1 MPPRR
6 SATAAAAATEPPP
19 AASGLMPKE
28 DRDARDAA
36 LKGLKRAL
44 GATEYAQFKA
54 FIKDLKE
61 LSKNE
66 SPDPR
71 LLRSSELE
79 LRTLFRRPEA
89 FAILKESYKHFIP
102 RELPALRDVIKSA
115 RGSLTPLPTPAP
127 PAAFLP
133 APTHLT
139 SSAGGARDGPGTG
152 LPSVNGLLQD
162 LAQAGMLPPVSCS
175 HLSASASMPVVHDVA
190 PAAGLGGVWPGAP
203 REQRAPL
210 TAQQERARADAATA
224 VATGWTPTAPPPAPP
239 PTERAIFEEQERSG
253 FAQAVE
259 PPPPAAPPPMSAALA
274 SILSR
279 PKPAAPRP
287 GAGAPGAAAGGKRA
301 AAAAAVPKS
310 TGAAAA
316 AASAAVR
323 APPPPS
329 AKPATPASNTS
340 GDPSRRHGGYAPVS
354 AGARL
359 VENRLSAITAVM
371 QQVRLGLG

>member
-1 MPPRR
+1 
-6 SATAAAAATEPPP
+6 
-19 AASGLMPKE
+19 MPKE

-139 SSAGGARDGPGTG
+139 SSAGGARGGPGTG

-287 GAGAPGAAAGGKRA
+287 GAGAPGAAAG
-301 AAAAAVPKS
+301 
-310 TGAAAA
+310 
-316 AASAAVR
+316 
-323 APPPPS
+323 
-329 AKPATPASNTS
+329 
-340 GDPSRRHGGYAPVS
+340 RRG
-354 AGARL
+354 
-359 VENRLSAITAVM
+359 
-371 QQVRLGLG
+371 

>member
-1 MPPRR
+1 
-6 SATAAAAATEPPP
+6 
-19 AASGLMPKE
+19 MPKE

-61 LSKNE
+61 LSQKE

-102 RELPALRDVIKSA
+102 RELPALRDVIKAA

-127 PAAFLP
+127 PAASLP
-133 APTHLT
+133 APAHLT
-139 SSAGGARDGPGTG
+139 SSAGRARDGPGTG

-162 LAQAGMLPPVSCS
+162 LAKAGMLPPASCSQLSASASMPVS
-175 HLSASASMPVVHDVA
+175 HLSASASMPVVHDLA
-190 PAAGLGGVWPGAP
+190 PTAGLGSVWPGAP

-210 TAQQERARADAATA
+210 TAQQERARADAAKA
-224 VATGWTPTAPPPAPP
+224 VAAGWTPTAPPPAPP

-253 FAQAVE
+253 FAQALE

-279 PKPAAPRP
+279 PKPAASRP

-310 TGAAAA
+310 TGGGGGGAAT
-316 AASAAVR
+316 AAVR

-359 VENRLSAITAVM
+359 VENRVNAITAVM
-371 QQVRLGLG
+371 QQAWLGLGLGLGLGS